1 MTGVNLLWISLI
13 IGFLI
18 SVLTVVWV
26 LDDQKKQRVIYEREL
41 KRFQEEEAARRQAEA
56 EAAARKEAER
66 QARIAAGLPPE
77 PEEEE
82 LEGGEEAAEDP
93 ASVAAEEIQSE

>member
-13 IGFLI
+13 LGFLI

-41 KRFQEEEAARRQAEA
+41 KRFQEEEAARRKAEA
-56 EAAARKEAER
+56 EEAARKEAQR

-82 LEGGEEAAEDP
+82 LDDDGNAISSFDDQLISIE
-93 ASVAAEEIQSE
+93 